1 MSSAATTD
9 QPVRARARVA
19 VSVAFAAQGLGFAT
33 VLTHLPALKDRW
45 GLDDLAVTAIM
56 FCVALLAG
64 GGSVLA
70 AVLAGRV
77 GSGTTL
83 RLALATAAVG
93 LTVTGL
99 APSFVVFCVGIGV
112 YGLALGLIDATTN
125 MQAVALE
132 AEYGRSIL
140 TSFHA
145 AWSVG
150 GILGAL
156 ATAGASALD
165 WGLAPALLPVAAVMV
180 LVAGA
185 PFLRAGPPAGGPAGP
200 EGRGP
205 ATPWRSLALLGSA
218 LVLFYVADSAAAS
231 WSSIYLSDVLLASA
245 TVAPLAY
252 GAYQATSLGS
262 RLVGDL
268 VVRRRGPVTVVR
280 SAAVVGILGLCL
292 VIAAP
297 APALAIAGF
306 AVLGAGLA
314 VVAPLTFAAAG
325 RLAGPDPGRRQRIDA
340 LVARLNQFNYLG
352 FVLGGVV
359 TGLISTGSG
368 LRGGFVVP
376 LVAVVL
382 ILPLARAF
390 ATVATSRHDHL

>member
-1 MSSAATTD
+1 MSTVPATG

-45 GLDDLAVTAIM
+45 GLDDLGVTVIM

-64 GGSVLA
+64 AGSVLA

-83 RLALATAAVG
+83 RIALVTAAVG

-99 APSFVVFCVGIGV
+99 APSFVVFCVGIGG

-156 ATAGASALD
+156 ATAGASALG
-165 WGLAPALLPVAAVMV
+165 WGLAPTLLPVAAVMV
-180 LVAGA
+180 VV
-185 PFLRAGPPAGGPAGP
+185 AGGPFLPSDLSGDAAPGRD
-200 EGRGP
+200 EGGH
-205 ATPWRSLALLGSA
+205 AIPWRSLALLGAA

-252 GAYQATSLGS
+252 GAYQATSLVS
-262 RLVGDL
+262 RLLGDL

-280 SAAVVGILGLCL
+280 SAAVVGIVGLIL
-292 VIAAP
+292 VIGAP
-297 APALAIAGF
+297 SPALAIAGF
-306 AVLGAGLA
+306 AILGAGLA

-376 LVAVVL
+376 LVAVIL

-390 ATVATSRHDHL
+390 ATAGTPPRDQG